1 MLRALEAIGSD
12 AFLQDEILD
21 SVTLDLEARRKRRQ
35 TLTTAGGTRFLAD
48 LPAVPSLKDGD
59 GYRLETGEV
68 IEVRAAPEALMEVR
82 VGAPSALP
90 RIAWHLGNR
99 HLPVQFVDG
108 AVRLRADHVIEA
120 MLEKLGAEV
129 RHLDAA
135 FDPEGGAYGHGHTH
149 SHD

>member
-1 MLRALEAIGSD
+1 MLRSLASVEQGSFEPGD
-12 AFLQDEILD
+12 VIDH
-21 SVTLDLEARRKRRQ
+21 VTLDLDARRKRRQ
-35 TLTTAGGTRFLAD
+35 TLISAGGTHFLVD

-59 GYRLETGEV
+59 GYRLETGQV
-68 IEVRAAPEALMEVR
+68 ILVHAAPEALMEVR
-82 VGAPSALP
+82 PSAADMA

-108 AVRLRADHVIEA
+108 AIRLRADHVIEA

-129 RHLDAA
+129 SHIEAP

-149 SHD
+149 THD